1 MHYEDFYGGHTCK
14 KVTLKLDQ
22 ENYYYNSAQLK
33 NGNYEHCEW
42 NSPAEVKELEIDN
55 KVT

>member
-42 NSPAEVKELEIDN
+42 NAPAEVKELEIDN